1 MKELEKKQKE
11 LDKIKAQKKKQKQEA
26 KKQFLS
32 EDEQEAVNKKLKEK
46 KELNLAREVF
56 TADEMLK
63 LWGQFF

>member
-1 MKELEKKQKE
+1 LEKKQIE

>member
-1 MKELEKKQKE
+1 MEKKQIE